1 MLKIAKEQEYTGV
14 VLMFMSML
22 LLLLF
27 SLSDQLRA
35 IEMVN
40 WVIGFVIVEAEILA
54 IGLLAVHT
62 NIYHILAC
70 YLVLTLLLVFAIL
83 ISLSCP
89 VSTIRSRT

>member
-1 MLKIAKEQEYTGV
+1 MLQIAKEQEYTGV
-14 VLMFMSML
+14 LLMFMSMM

-27 SLSDQLRA
+27 TLSNQLRA
-35 IEMVN
+35 IDMVN

-70 YLVLTLLLVFAIL
+70 YLGLSLLLVFAIL
-83 ISLSCP
+83 ISLACP
-89 VSTIRSRT
+89 VSRILSRI